1 MLRGLTSRLYVPL
14 NALDLHGD
22 IKDGELIECVSLVS

>member
-22 IKDGELIECVSLVS
+22 PKDGDLIERVSVVS